1 MNMSKRVHGIIFAL
15 LIGLVLGVTAY
26 SVYSRLP
33 SQVVLPAESRES
45 DKISSET
52 ERMIESGELSD
63 HPAKYYKVL
72 EQ

>member
-1 MNMSKRVHGIIFAL
+1 VSMAKRIHNIIFAL

-33 SQVVLPAESRES
+33 AQVVSPAESRES
-45 DKISSET
+45 SESSSKT
-52 ERMIESGELSD
+52 ERMIENGELSD
-63 HPAKYYKVL
+63 HPAKYYRML

>member
-1 MNMSKRVHGIIFAL
+1 MSKRVHNIIFAL
-15 LIGLVLGVTAY
+15 LLGLVLGVTAY

-33 SQVVLPAESRES
+33 SLELSQAESRES